1 MVDENIVEIQFRG
14 NHDNASTKRHV
25 RVYKYALVMSREFS
39 RVVSSDTS
47 VLSVVS
53 SGCLVQY
60 RRRH

>member
-1 MVDENIVEIQFRG
+1 MVDENIVEVQFRG

-25 RVYKYALVMSREFS
+25 GVYALVMSREFS

-53 SGCLVQY
+53 SDCLVQY